1 MWHSNKA
8 TFLRFQHVCL
18 KRSPRIDLITL
29 GHPGVYTD
37 DINSQPP
44 NLMHTLLR
52 LLLVMLVAA
61 GTGAPLLAATTSSK
75 GKKSSQSETSSKKKA
90 PAKSDSTAAKAETPA
105 AKKTTAPPSEPVNE
119 DPPTAVPT
127 PAAVSTLSIEDIS
140 GFDAYP
146 KQIQSLVQS
155 CLALTHLE
163 LGYMYGSSEPSKGGM
178 DCSGTIYHVLQFQG
192 LKDVP
197 RQSDEMCNWVDKK
210 THLYLTPTATSFDS
224 EEFANLK
231 PGDLLFWTNTLE
243 TTRKLPVT
251 HVMIYLGKLKKSG
264 KRVVFGSS
272 DGRSYMGE
280 RRSGVSVFD
289 FSLPKPDGTKHFYGY
304 GPTPGLMPVGP
315 ERPVIVA
322 VTPPPAP
329 APTTKETAVSKEA
342 TAPKETAAVKEAVTA
357 QEPSAVK
364 GPPAPKVTS
373 ASKETPAPKLVA
385 SVAKE
390 KEAPAPTKP
399 DPIESPAAKEEVRKA
414 VAVTTETPP
423 ESETKKTV
431 VAEAKSDAPS
441 KATTTAKPKTS
452 TTKKRST
459 PVASPTRRRTPAA
472 PPKSVFEQKV
482 DRAVSSVRRFF
493 QQ

>member
-1 MWHSNKA
+1 
-8 TFLRFQHVCL
+8 
-18 KRSPRIDLITL
+18 
-29 GHPGVYTD
+29 
-37 DINSQPP
+37 
-44 NLMHTLLR
+44 MHNLLR
-52 LLLVMLVAA
+52 LLLVLLLAA

-75 GKKSSQSETSSKKKA
+75 GKKSSKSETTVKKKA
-90 PAKSDSTAAKAETPA
+90 PAKSETETSA
-105 AKKTTAPPSEPVNE
+105 AKKTTPEPVGPEPVNE
-119 DPPTAVPT
+119 DPPTPVATQAV
-127 PAAVSTLSIEDIS
+127 VSTLSIEDIS
-140 GFDAYP
+140 DFDSYP

-178 DCSGTIYHVLQFQG
+178 DCSGTIYHVLHFQG

-210 THLYLTPTATSFDS
+210 THLYLTPTATSFGG
-224 EEFANLK
+224 EEFDNLK
-231 PGDLLFWTNTLE
+231 PGDLLFWTNSLE

-304 GPTPGLMPVGP
+304 GPTPGLLPVEP
-315 ERPVIVA
+315 ERPVIAA

-329 APTTKETAVSKEA
+329 APTLKEAAVSKEA
-342 TAPKETAAVKEAVTA
+342 TTPKETAALKESPASKVVVKSKETVSAK
-357 QEPSAVK
+357 EPSAV
-364 GPPAPKVTS
+364 
-373 ASKETPAPKLVA
+373 KETPAPKLVA
-385 SVAKE
+385 TVAKE
-390 KEAPAPTKP
+390 KEVPALTKP
-399 DPIESPAAKEEVRKA
+399 DAKESSAVKEEVRKA
-414 VAVTTETPP
+414 EAVTTETPP
-423 ESETKKTV
+423 ESATKKTAA
-431 VAEAKSDAPS
+431 AETKADASAKSS
-441 KATTTAKPKTS
+441 TSAKPQTS

-459 PVASPTRRRTPAA
+459 PVASTTRRRTPAT
-472 PPKSVFEQKV
+472 PPKSVIEQKV